1 MMPQTLVAQGI
12 VKKLSF
18 FSKSLLTM
26 KAARDYKPLTNEGG
40 GAAGDRRTRSEV
52 SLEMRGGFVVLECDA
67 SGSCWM
73 VLTGFLLRRF
83 FDN

>member
-1 MMPQTLVAQGI
+1 LAVAPQQRPAAQGF

-26 KAARDYKPLTNEGG
+26 NDAWDYKPLTNEGG

-52 SLEMRGGFVVLECDA
+52 SLRNGGRI
-67 SGSCWM
+67 W
-73 VLTGFLLRRF
+73 GFRR
-83 FDN
+83 

>member
-1 MMPQTLVAQGI
+1 MQQSLTAQAF

-18 FSKSLLTM
+18 FSKFLLTM
-26 KAARDYKPLTNEGG
+26 NDAWDYKPLTNEGG

-52 SLEMRGGFVVLECDA
+52 SYESLVRIVGLGGNAEALGVKVFDRV
-67 SGSCWM
+67 SC
-73 VLTGFLLRRF
+73 LF